1 MSFDEWKG
9 DGKRFSPANS
19 RPPHLHTHSLAA
31 GADASATDA
40 DGQTPLHKAAA
51 GGHSGVCGLLVAA
64 AGAGVGVRDRRGRMP
79 ADLAAGDEAVRR
91 VLRGE
96 GAGRG

>member
-1 MSFDEWKG
+1 MNGKG
-9 DGKRFSPANS
+9 MERGSGFFHAHS
-19 RPPHLHTHSLAA
+19 RLSLFHTHSLAA

-79 ADLAAGDEAVRR
+79 ADLAAGDEAVLR